1 MSYGRHRMA
10 KIMVVDDSELTRMKC
25 SRLLEERGYS
35 VVEATNGLEAVEK
48 YQQSRPDAVLL
59 DIVMPE
65 MDGMTAL
72 REMKRIDPAA
82 RVAMVTAMGQRPGI
96 LWPNFPNMQKIMN
109 LCKFALV

>member
-1 MSYGRHRMA
+1 MA

-109 LCKFALV
+109 LCKFAFV